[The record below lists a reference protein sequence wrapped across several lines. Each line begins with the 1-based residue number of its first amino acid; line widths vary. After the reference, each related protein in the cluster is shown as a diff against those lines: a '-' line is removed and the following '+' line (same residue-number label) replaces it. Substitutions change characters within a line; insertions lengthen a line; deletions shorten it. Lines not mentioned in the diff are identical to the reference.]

1 MEKEVKQEK
10 QVLNIYQ
17 RMAAITNELGYVGK
31 NLVVPVNKKGDS
43 YKAVSDA
50 DVIAAIK
57 PIEFKWGIYSYA
69 YNREIEETKEIT
81 TTYGTVQQ
89 FIRLKIYYRFVNID
103 KPDEIIDTVSLGDG
117 IDSGDK
123 APGKATTYAEKYAL
137 MKAYKLSTGDD
148 PDKDASQEYIPK
160 PIDKK
165 PEVIKKDLLDYNNA
179 LDIQLKKMGV
189 DVTEDIVA
197 DYILTTAKL
206 NHKPATNVEYQ
217 KVIQVKDSII
227 KKKAEQLEK
236 ETLA

>member
-189 DVTEDIVA
+189 DVTEDVVA

-206 NHKPATNVEYQ
+206 NHEPATNNEYQ
-217 KVIQVKDSII
+217 KIIQVKDSII